1 MAITKLWKVTYNLQR
16 VLDYATDDTKTDI
29 NKHPKY
35 SMKQYQA
42 LADVLAYAK
51 DEEKTEHE
59 YFVDGINCD
68 VSFAREEFINT
79 KMLFG
84 KPDGIQ
90 AYHGY
95 ISFKEK
101 EISPELA
108 HKVGMEFA
116 RRVWG
121 KRFQIVVTTH
131 LNTRHLHC
139 HYVINSVSFRDGKM
153 LHGDEKA
160 WIKFRHIAD
169 EVCQEYGLYY
179 VPQPEYNKPTSYYYH
194 KLEKEG
200 MPTRYSIVRDVID
213 AAIEQSRSISE
224 FKYHLEQM
232 GYRYQFNYNRKYWTV
247 IPKGYEKPIRL
258 YKLGEEYTNE
268 AIMRRLDENFQK
280 LRLYPFQE
288 ARIVLRRFTPSEQEE
303 KIKKVGGLYGLY
315 LHYCYKLGYFSKEKK
330 VSAAEINYIFREDWL
345 RLDTISEQAR
355 LLGREHIS
363 TIEQLYS
370 YRDKVDAEINT
381 LIADRKLLRNKTK
394 RKIDDKELSEAKEQI
409 SNINGRLKTLRKER
423 KLCDGIA
430 ERSGQMQS
438 NLAIALAEEEK
449 TLKKEVRS
457 NEQRW

>member
-1 MAITKLWKVTYNLQR
+1 MAVTKLWKVTYNLKR
-16 VLDYATDDTKTDI
+16 VLDYATDDSKTDV
-29 NKHPKY
+29 NNNPQY
-35 SMKQYQA
+35 SENQYQA
-42 LADVLAYAK
+42 LADVLAYAQ
-51 DEEKTEHE
+51 DESKTERE
-59 YFVDGINCD
+59 LFVDGINCD
-68 VSFAREEFINT
+68 PINAREAFIGEKN
-79 KMLFG
+79 KYG

-95 ISFKEK
+95 ISFKEQN
-101 EISPELA
+101 ISPELA

-131 LNTRHLHC
+131 MNTRHLHC

-169 EVCQEYGLYY
+169 EVCREFGLYY
-179 VPQPEYNKPTSYYYH
+179 NPQPDNAKQNSYYH
-194 KLEKEG
+194 RKEEAG
-200 MPTRYSIVRDVID
+200 IPTRYSVVREQLD

-268 AIMRRLDENFQK
+268 AIMRRLDENYQK
-280 LRLYPFQE
+280 LRFYPFQE
-288 ARIVLRRFTPSEQEE
+288 ARVVLRCFTPSEQEE

-370 YRDKVDAEINT
+370 YRDKVDTEINT

-394 RKIDDKELSEAKEQI
+394 RKIDDKELSKAKEQI
-409 SNINGRLKTLRKER
+409 SVINGRLKTLRKER

-449 TLKKEVRS
+449 TQKKEVRS
-457 NEQRW
+457 IEQRW

>member
-1 MAITKLWKVTYNLQR
+1 MAVTKLWKVTYNLKR
-16 VLDYATDDTKTDI
+16 VLDYATDDSKTDV
-29 NKHPKY
+29 NNNPQY
-35 SMKQYQA
+35 SENQYQA
-42 LADVLAYAK
+42 LADVLAYAQ
-51 DEEKTEHE
+51 DESKTERE
-59 YFVDGINCD
+59 LFVDGINCD
-68 VSFAREEFINT
+68 PANAREAFIGVKN
-79 KMLFG
+79 KFG
-84 KPDGIQ
+84 KPEGIQ

-95 ISFKEK
+95 ISFKEQN
-101 EISPELA
+101 ISPELA

-131 LNTRHLHC
+131 MNTRHLHC

-160 WIKFRHIAD
+160 WLKFRHIAD
-169 EVCQEYGLYY
+169 EVCREFGLYY
-179 VPQPEYNKPTSYYYH
+179 NPQPDNAKQNSYYH
-194 KLEKEG
+194 RKEEAG
-200 MPTRYSIVRDVID
+200 IPTRYSVVREQLD

-280 LRLYPFQE
+280 LRFYPFQE
-288 ARIVLRRFTPSEQEE
+288 ARVVLRRYTPSEQEE

-363 TIEQLYS
+363 TSEQLHS
-370 YRDKVDAEINT
+370 YRDKVDTEINT
-381 LIADRKLLRNKTK
+381 LIADRKLLRNKIK

-409 SNINGRLKTLRKER
+409 SVINGKLKTLRQER

-449 TLKKEVRS
+449 TQKKEVRS
-457 NEQRW
+457 YEQRW

>member
-1 MAITKLWKVTYNLQR
+1 MAVTKLWKVTYNLKR
-16 VLDYATDDTKTDI
+16 VLDYATDDLKTDV
-29 NKHPKY
+29 NNNPQY
-35 SMKQYQA
+35 SENQYQA
-42 LADVLAYAK
+42 LADVLAYAQ
-51 DEEKTEHE
+51 DESKTERE
-59 YFVDGINCD
+59 LFVDGINCD
-68 VSFAREEFINT
+68 PANAREAFIGVKN
-79 KMLFG
+79 KFG
-84 KPDGIQ
+84 KPEGIQ

-95 ISFKEK
+95 ISFKEQN
-101 EISPELA
+101 ISPELA

-131 LNTRHLHC
+131 MNTRHLHC

-160 WIKFRHIAD
+160 WLKFRHIAD
-169 EVCQEYGLYY
+169 EVCREYGLYY
-179 VPQPEYNKPTSYYYH
+179 NPQPDNAKQNSYYH
-194 KLEKEG
+194 RKEDAG
-200 MPTRYSIVRDVID
+200 IPTRYSVVREQLD

-268 AIMRRLDENFQK
+268 AIMRRLDENFQR
-280 LRLYPFQE
+280 LRFYPFQE
-288 ARIVLRRFTPSEQEE
+288 ARVVLRRITPSEQEE
-303 KIKKVGGLYGLY
+303 KIKKVSGLYGLY

-355 LLGREHIS
+355 LLGRESIS
-363 TIEQLYS
+363 TIEQLHS
-370 YRDKVDAEINT
+370 YRDKVDTEINT
-381 LIADRKLLRNKTK
+381 LIADRKLLRNKIK

-409 SNINGRLKTLRKER
+409 SVINGKLKTLRQER

-449 TLKKEVRS
+449 PQKKEVRS
-457 NEQRW
+457 YEQRW

>member
-1 MAITKLWKVTYNLQR
+1 MTKLWKITYNLKR
-16 VLDYATDDTKTDI
+16 VLDYATDDTKTDV
-29 NKHPKY
+29 NKNPHY
-35 SMKQYQA
+35 SKNQYQA
-42 LADVLAYAK
+42 LTDVLAYAQ
-51 DEEKTEHE
+51 DESKTERE
-59 YFVDGINCD
+59 LFVDGINCD
-68 VSFAREEFINT
+68 PSNARETFIGVKNQ
-79 KMLFG
+79 FG

-95 ISFKEK
+95 ISFKEQN
-101 EISPELA
+101 ISPELA

-121 KRFQIVVTTH
+121 ERFQIVVTTH
-131 LNTRHLHC
+131 MNTRHLHC

-169 EVCQEYGLYY
+169 DVCREFGLYY
-179 VPQPEYNKPTSYYYH
+179 NPQPDNAKQNSYYH
-194 KLEKEG
+194 RKEEVG
-200 MPTRYSIVRDVID
+200 IPTRYSIVREQLD

-268 AIMRRLDENFQK
+268 AIMRRLDENYQK
-280 LRLYPFQE
+280 LRFYPFQE
-288 ARIVLRRFTPSEQEE
+288 ARVVLRCFTPSEQEE

-370 YRDKVDAEINT
+370 YRDKVDTEINT

-394 RKIDDKELSEAKEQI
+394 RKIDDKELSKAKEQI
-409 SNINGRLKTLRKER
+409 SVINGRLKTLRKER

-449 TLKKEVRS
+449 TQKKEVRS

>member
-1 MAITKLWKVTYNLQR
+1 MAVTKLWKVTYNLKR
-16 VLDYATDDTKTDI
+16 VLDYATDDLKTDV
-29 NKHPKY
+29 NNNPQY
-35 SMKQYQA
+35 SENQYQA
-42 LADVLAYAK
+42 LADVLAYAQ
-51 DEEKTEHE
+51 DESKTERE
-59 YFVDGINCD
+59 LFVDGINCD
-68 VSFAREEFINT
+68 PANAREAFIGVKN
-79 KMLFG
+79 KFG
-84 KPDGIQ
+84 KPEGIQ

-95 ISFKEK
+95 ISFKEQN
-101 EISPELA
+101 ISPELA

-131 LNTRHLHC
+131 MNTRHLHC

-160 WIKFRHIAD
+160 WLKFRHIAD
-169 EVCQEYGLYY
+169 EVCREFGLYY
-179 VPQPEYNKPTSYYYH
+179 NPQPDNAKQNSYYH
-194 KLEKEG
+194 RKEDAG
-200 MPTRYSIVRDVID
+200 IPTRYSVVREQLD

-268 AIMRRLDENFQK
+268 AIMRRLDENFQR
-280 LRLYPFQE
+280 LRFYPFQE
-288 ARIVLRRFTPSEQEE
+288 ARVVLRRITPSEQEE
-303 KIKKVGGLYGLY
+303 KIKKVSGLYGLY

-355 LLGREHIS
+355 LLGRESIS
-363 TIEQLYS
+363 TIEQLHS
-370 YRDKVDAEINT
+370 YRDKVDTEINT
-381 LIADRKLLRNKTK
+381 LIADRKLLRNKIK

-409 SNINGRLKTLRKER
+409 SVINGKLKTLRQER

-449 TLKKEVRS
+449 PQKKEVRS
-457 NEQRW
+457 YEQRW

>member
-1 MAITKLWKVTYNLQR
+1 MAVTKLWKVTYNLKR
-16 VLDYATDDTKTDI
+16 VLDYATDDAKTDV
-29 NKHPKY
+29 NNNPQY
-35 SMKQYQA
+35 SENQYQA
-42 LADVLAYAK
+42 LADVLAYAQ
-51 DEEKTEHE
+51 DESKTERE
-59 YFVDGINCD
+59 LFVDGINCD
-68 VSFAREEFINT
+68 PANAREAFIGVKN
-79 KMLFG
+79 KFG
-84 KPDGIQ
+84 KPEGIQ

-95 ISFKEK
+95 ISFKEQN
-101 EISPELA
+101 ISPELA
-108 HKVGMEFA
+108 HKVGMEFT

-131 LNTRHLHC
+131 MNTRHLHC

-153 LHGDEKA
+153 LHGDGKA

-169 EVCQEYGLYY
+169 EVCREFGLYY
-179 VPQPEYNKPTSYYYH
+179 NPQPDNAKQNSYYH
-194 KLEKEG
+194 RKEEAG
-200 MPTRYSIVRDVID
+200 IPTRYSVVREQLD

-224 FKYHLEQM
+224 FKYHLEHM

-280 LRLYPFQE
+280 LRFYPFQE
-288 ARIVLRRFTPSEQEE
+288 AHVVLRRITPSEQEE

-330 VSAAEINYIFREDWL
+330 VSASEINYIFREDWL

-363 TIEQLYS
+363 TSEQLHS
-370 YRDKVDAEINT
+370 YRDKVDTEINT
-381 LIADRKLLRNKTK
+381 LIADRKLLRNKIK

-409 SNINGRLKTLRKER
+409 SAINKKLKTLRQER
-423 KLCDGIA
+423 KLCDDIA

-438 NLAIALAEEEK
+438 NLDIALAEEEK
-449 TLKKEVRS
+449 TQKKEVRS
-457 NEQRW
+457 YEQRW